1 MELREHQVAAL
12 AAIQAAAAAGE
23 KRMTVVSA
31 CGTGKTLVAQQ
42 AAQRLAP
49 QGTVLVLT
57 PTKALVTQTVR
68 RWREAGRTGPALAV
82 CSLSQ
87 TESGLDRAEAVLCRR
102 GPQTIARAARTTGP
116 VTVFSTYGSLHHIR
130 AAHEL
135 HSLPPWDLV
144 IIDEAHRTC
153 SAFGDGWGTIHD
165 DAAVPAKTR
174 IYMTAT
180 PRVWAASAPTELHPL
195 MERAPLATMDHRE
208 IFGPTV
214 FELGMAEAIE
224 RGLLA
229 DYQVVM
235 PVVDDADLHGILA
248 DRRPANTA
256 HHDGVRNGAIQVA
269 VLRAIVEHGLRR
281 TLVFHNRIVLAE
293 AFAESLPT
301 TAQEAGEQ
309 LGIGGLWSRVIHGE
323 QPGDRRRDL
332 LEDFA
337 DPDPDR
343 ACAVLSNVRVLN
355 EGVDMPDVD
364 SVVFAAPRYSVIDAI
379 QAIGR
384 GLRQPPGAGKKT
396 TLVIPIYLRHGLDTN
411 GLLKDS
417 AFGNLLTLLRALRA
431 HDNSFMDHIDLPA
444 RRESR
449 TAPARATYYARPERA
464 AQLARALGLEI
475 TVPAT
480 GTWEE
485 SHTSAHRYRNSFGHL
500 DVPARYTDPDGFAL
514 GECVTNLRLRHLLG
528 RLPAEH
534 KHALDALG
542 MVWATPTRTFES
554 MLEHAR
560 AWAAEFGDLCVPV
573 KEKRGGHPIGSW
585 LAAQRHK
592 AKTGRLSPEHRQALE
607 AIAPDWRRGTHWNR
621 CYIRARALITATG
634 WTPTMRSTT
643 PRPGNHATANW
654 VLAQRVKFFELQPR
668 QQELLISLGIPPM
681 AYIMNFHRAYDPER
695 HAFYAGLAYAAE
707 FLDREGHLDV
717 PRRHM
722 EPAPRNA
729 DAPAFALGQWI
740 HQCRKHPEALTP
752 EQRRALEALRMVWS
766 PALRARRPP
775 RPTARIT
782 PPAAGHRATPHPP
795 WPAGHRFTTRPSDT
809 LSNTSSVMRSSP
821 ERIAICAPWQINWDS
836 DRM

>member
-23 KRMTVVSA
+23 RRMTVVSA

-49 QGTVLVLT
+49 QGTVLVLM
-57 PTKALVTQTVR
+57 PTKALVAQTVR
-68 RWREAGRTGPALAV
+68 RWREAGRRGPALAV
-82 CSLSQ
+82 CSLGQ
-87 TESGLDRAEAVLCRR
+87 KESGLTRAEAVLCR
-102 GPQTIARAARTTGP
+102 GPRTGSRAVARTARTAGP

-130 AAHEL
+130 DAHEL
-135 HSLPPWDLV
+135 HGLPPWDFV

-153 SAFGDGWGTIHD
+153 SAFGEGWGTIHD
-165 DAAVPAKTR
+165 DAAVPAKIR
-174 IYMTAT
+174 LYMTAT
-180 PRVWAASAPTELHPL
+180 PRVWGASAPTGLHPL

-235 PVVDDADLHGILA
+235 PVVDDADLHDILA

-281 TLVFHNRIVLAE
+281 ALVFHNRIALAQ
-293 AFAESLPT
+293 AFAQSLPT

-309 LGIGGLWSRVIHGE
+309 LCIEDLWSRVIHGE
-323 QPGDRRRDL
+323 QPGDQRRDL

-337 DPDPDR
+337 APDR
-343 ACAVLSNVRVLN
+343 GCAVLSNVRVLN

-364 SVVFAAPRYSVIDAI
+364 SVIFTAPRYSIIDAI

-396 TLVIPIYLRHGLDTN
+396 TLVIPVYLRHGLDPDN
-411 GLLKDS
+411 LLKDS
-417 AFGNLLTLLRALRA
+417 AFANLLTLLQALRA
-431 HDNSFMDHIDLPA
+431 HDSSFMDRIALPA
-444 RRESR
+444 RRENR
-449 TAPARATYYARPERA
+449 TAPARDTYYARPEQA

-485 SHTSAHRYRNSFGHL
+485 SHTSAHRYRTSFGHL
-500 DVPARYTDPDGFAL
+500 DVPAHYTDPDGFAL

-528 RLPAEH
+528 RLPAQHE
-534 KHALDALG
+534 HALDALG
-542 MVWATPTRTFES
+542 MVWATPNRSFDS

-560 AWAAEFGDLCVPV
+560 AWAAESGDLCVPV
-573 KEKRGGHPIGSW
+573 KEKRGGHPVGSW
-585 LAAQRHK
+585 LATQRHK
-592 AKTGRLSPEHRQALE
+592 AKTGRLPPEHRQALD
-607 AIAPDWRRGTHWNR
+607 AIDPDWDRPWTDWRRRYT
-621 CYIRARALITATG
+621 RARTLITTTG
-634 WTPTMRSTT
+634 WRPAILSTA
-643 PRPGNHATANW
+643 PGPEHRPIVNW
-654 VLAQRVKFFELQPR
+654 VFAQRVTFFQLQPR
-668 QQELLISLGIPPM
+668 QQELLISLGIPPLWD
-681 AYIMNFHRAYDPER
+681 ALYCNRAYDPQH
-695 HAFYAGLAYAAE
+695 HAFYAGLAHAAE
-707 FLDREGHLDV
+707 FLNREGHLDV
-717 PRRHM
+717 PRRHRQ
-722 EPAPRNA
+722 PVPPRYR

-752 EQRRALEALRMVWS
+752 EQRRALEALSMVWN
-766 PALRARRPP
+766 PALRARRRPGPP
-775 RPTARIT
+775 SA
-782 PPAAGHRATPHPP
+782 
-795 WPAGHRFTTRPSDT
+795 
-809 LSNTSSVMRSSP
+809 
-821 ERIAICAPWQINWDS
+821 
-836 DRM
+836 

>member
-1 MELREHQVAAL
+1 MELREHQLAAL
-12 AAIQAAAAAGE
+12 AAIKAAAAAGE

-42 AAQRLAP
+42 AAQHLAP
-49 QGTVLVLT
+49 QGTVLVLM

-68 RWREAGRTGPALAV
+68 RWREAGRTGPALAM
-82 CSLSQ
+82 CSLGQ
-87 TESGLDRAEAVLCRR
+87 KESGLARTEAVLCRR
-102 GPQTIARAARTTGP
+102 SPRTIARTVRTAGP

-130 AAHEL
+130 DAHEL
-135 HSLPPWDLV
+135 YGLPPWDLV

-165 DAAVPAKTR
+165 DAAIPAKTR
-174 IYMTAT
+174 LYMTAT

-235 PVVDDADLHGILA
+235 PVVDDTDLHNILA
-248 DRRPANTA
+248 DRRPGNTA

-269 VLRAIVEHGLRR
+269 VLRAIAEHGLRR
-281 TLVFHNRIVLAE
+281 TLVFHNRIAIAE
-293 AFAESLPT
+293 AFAASLPT
-301 TAQEAGEQ
+301 TAKETGEQ
-309 LGIGGLWSRVIHGE
+309 LGIKDLWSRVIHGE
-323 QPGDRRRDL
+323 QPGEWRRDL

-364 SVVFAAPRYSVIDAI
+364 SVVFTAPRYSVIDAI

-396 TLVIPIYLRHGLDTN
+396 TLVIPVYLRHGLDPDN
-411 GLLKDS
+411 LLKGS
-417 AFGNLLTLLRALRA
+417 AFANLLTLLQALRA
-431 HDNSFMDHIDLPA
+431 HDSSFMDRIALPA

-449 TAPARATYYARPERA
+449 TALARDTYYARPEQA

-475 TVPAT
+475 TVPAI
-480 GTWEE
+480 GTWEQ
-485 SHTSAHRYRNSFGHL
+485 SHTSAHRYHTSFGHL
-500 DVPARYTDPDGFAL
+500 DVPTHYTDPDGFAL

-534 KHALDALG
+534 KHALDALD
-542 MVWATPTRTFES
+542 MVWATSTRSFQS

-560 AWAAEFGDLCVPV
+560 AQAAEFGDLGVPV
-573 KEKRGGHPIGSW
+573 KEKRGGHPVGSW
-585 LAAQRHK
+585 LATQRHK
-592 AKTGRLSPEHRQALE
+592 AKTGRLSPEHRHALE
-607 AIAPDWRRGTHWNR
+607 AIDPDWNCPSTDWQR
-621 CYIRARALITATG
+621 CYIRARTLITATG
-634 WTPTMRSTT
+634 WTPVMRSTI
-643 PRPGNHATANW
+643 PRPGNYATVNW
-654 VLAQRVKFFELQPR
+654 VLAQRVKFFQLQPR

-681 AYIMNFHRAYDPER
+681 AYILFFNRGYNPER
-695 HAFYAGLAYAAE
+695 HAFYAGLAHAAE

-717 PRRHM
+717 PRRHT
-722 EPAPRNA
+722 EPAPPRYT
-729 DAPAFALGQWI
+729 DTPAFALGQWI

-752 EQRRALEALRMVWS
+752 EQRSALEALRMVWN
-766 PALRARRPP
+766 PALRARRPGLP
-775 RPTARIT
+775 PT
-782 PPAAGHRATPHPP
+782 
-795 WPAGHRFTTRPSDT
+795 
-809 LSNTSSVMRSSP
+809 
-821 ERIAICAPWQINWDS
+821 
-836 DRM
+836 